1 MKAWDIWTGQLFGPH
16 PCVLISC
23 QARIDAK
30 PQVVVLKCTSM
41 KPGQEREARENEA
54 ILDAADGLDRKT
66 LCRCD
71 LLFTVDKASLTRKRG
86 TVVHERRRDI
96 ARKVVQ
102 GLAIAGL

>member
-1 MKAWDIWTGQLFGPH
+1 MKAWDVYTGDVYGPH

-23 QARIDAK
+23 QARIDSK

-41 KPGQEREARENEA
+41 KHGQERKARDNET
-54 ILDAADGLDRKT
+54 ILDAEDGMDCKT

-71 LLFTVDKASLTRKRG
+71 LFFTVDKTSLSHKRG
-86 TVVHERRRDI
+86 QVTPERRRDI
-96 ARKVVQ
+96 ARKIIQ

>member
-1 MKAWDIWTGQLFGPH
+1 MKAWDIYTGNLYGPH

-30 PQVVVLKCTSM
+30 PQLVVLKCTSM
-41 KPGQEREARENEA
+41 QLGQEREARPNET
-54 ILDAADGLDRKT
+54 ILDEADGLNWKT

-71 LLFTVDKASLTRKRG
+71 LLFTVDKGSLTNKRG
-86 TVVHERRRDI
+86 QVSHERRRDI
-96 ARKVVQ
+96 ARKIIQ

>member
-1 MKAWDIWTGQLFGPH
+1 MKAWDIYTGDRYGPH

-41 KPGQEREARENEA
+41 QPGQERQARENEVV
-54 ILDAADGLDRKT
+54 LDRADGLYWKT

-71 LLFTVDKASLTRKRG
+71 LLFAVDKSTISRKRG
-86 TVVHERRRDI
+86 SVTPERRRAI
-96 ARKVVQ
+96 ARKIIQ